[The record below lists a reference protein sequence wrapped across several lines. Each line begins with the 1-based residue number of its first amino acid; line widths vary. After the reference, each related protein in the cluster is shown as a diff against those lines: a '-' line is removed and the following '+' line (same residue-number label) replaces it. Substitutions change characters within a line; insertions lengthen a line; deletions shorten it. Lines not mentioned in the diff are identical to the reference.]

1 MSVSTAARRRL
12 LRSMLREQSV
22 TGQQELVDLLGAA
35 GHPVTQAT
43 VSRDLRSIGAT
54 KNRDGAYEVPDRT
67 PGWNDDVLSRVIA
80 GFVEEIAVSGNIVV
94 LKTPPGAAQMVA
106 SAIDTSALDHVIGTV
121 AGDDT
126 VLAVTAGPGRR
137 VAAALERIGAP

>member
-1 MSVSTAARRRL
+1 MAARRRL

-67 PGWNDDVLSRVIA
+67 PAWNDDVLSRVIA

-94 LKTPPGAAQMVA
+94 LK
-106 SAIDTSALDHVIGTV
+106 
-121 AGDDT
+121 
-126 VLAVTAGPGRR
+126 AGPEVEVLSKNDLGDSLIATPAIANDRLYVR
-137 VAAALERIGAP
+137 TLHKLFCFAEEK